1 MLLYILIGLLGSIL
15 PAMEKNLFKIY
26 NYNNILLL
34 RFLLGLICITFIVL
48 YNIISNSINKSIG
61 YSLKQLTKLSFKSWI
76 YLLFYSL
83 LAFTHLYTILY
94 IFNKDMKLKYSISQ
108 IITIMMIITII
119 TTFIID
125 IIIFKHKFNLYNYIG
140 ISMLLFGIILMRYF

>member
-140 ISMLLFGIILMRYF
+140 ILMLLFGIILMRYF

>member
-48 YNIISNSINKSIG
+48 YNIINNSINKSIG

>member
-1 MLLYILIGLLGSIL
+1 
-15 PAMEKNLFKIY
+15 
-26 NYNNILLL
+26 
-34 RFLLGLICITFIVL
+34 
-48 YNIISNSINKSIG
+48 
-61 YSLKQLTKLSFKSWI
+61 
-76 YLLFYSL
+76 
-83 LAFTHLYTILY
+83 
-94 IFNKDMKLKYSISQ
+94 MKLQYSISQ